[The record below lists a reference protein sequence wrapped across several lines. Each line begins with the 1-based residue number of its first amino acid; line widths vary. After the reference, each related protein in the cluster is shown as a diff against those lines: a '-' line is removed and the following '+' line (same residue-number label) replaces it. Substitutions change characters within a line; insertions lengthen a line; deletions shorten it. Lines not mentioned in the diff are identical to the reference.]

1 MAPKMKEKPKTPV
14 ASSVPLEDLFASL
27 DRHLQN
33 FDYDQVVKVA
43 DQVLSNAPGDEDA
56 LRCKVVALIKG
67 DKIDRAVSIIQASE
81 RLPIDLRFY
90 KAYCLYRQNKLS
102 EALQCLEGQERTTS
116 VLQLESQILY
126 RLGKMESCL
135 ENYEKLQ
142 KFKMDN
148 SLELKT
154 NIIAALIL
162 AGRASEVQGMLD
174 SMKVKATSSFELAY
188 NTACS
193 LIEKRNYADAE
204 QLLLSARRIGQ
215 EMLMEDDYAD
225 DEIESELAPIAVQLA
240 YVKQLMGHQE
250 EASEAYSEIINRNLA
265 DPSSLAIAT
274 NDLIALKGA
283 KDIADGLRKLDRF
296 IEKPG
301 GLQSFK
307 LSNGLDYKLS
317 SRQKEAIYANRL
329 LLLLHTNR
337 LKEAK
342 DLALELGNM
351 FPESVMRVLLQA
363 AVFVREGNPTK
374 AEDILHQCAEKY
386 PKNFEQLYLVQA
398 QVAATAG
405 HSQIAAESLS
415 KLSQIQHTPATVA
428 TLVALR
434 ERCGDSISAAAVLDS
449 ALNWWSNSMSEEKNK
464 INLIMHQAAS
474 FKLKHGQQEEAA
486 RLYEELVKSHG
497 NILALVG
504 LVTTAANVDVNKA
517 ESYEKRLKPL
527 QGLKDINV
535 ESLEKTSGAKH
546 FEGAHIANPVDAVQ
560 EEGRK
565 EKARKKRKRKP
576 RYPKGFDPAN
586 PGPPPD
592 PERWLPRRERSSY
605 RPKRKDKR
613 AAQVRG
619 SQGAVVREKHEANTS
634 TANTSSS
641 SVKTTQAT
649 SGSSKPTADQ
659 TKAPSAKSR
668 KKKSRH

>member
-1 MAPKMKEKPKTPV
+1 MAPKTKEKPKTPV
-14 ASSVPLEDLFASL
+14 ASSIPLEDLFASL
-27 DRHLQN
+27 HRHTQN

-43 DQVLSNAPGDEDA
+43 DQVLSIAPGDEDA
-56 LRCKVVALIKG
+56 RRSKVVALIKA
-67 DKIDRAVSIIQASE
+67 DKIDRALSIIQASE

-90 KAYCLYRQNKLS
+90 KAYCLYRQNKQA
-102 EALQCLEGQERTTS
+102 EALQCLEGQERNTA

-135 ENYEKLQ
+135 ESCEKLQ

-154 NIIAALIL
+154 NIIAALIS

-174 SMKVKATSSFELAY
+174 AMKVKATSSFELAY

-215 EMLMEDDYAD
+215 EMLMEEDYAD
-225 DEIESELAPIAVQLA
+225 DDIESELAPIAVQLA
-240 YVKQLMGHQE
+240 YVQQLMGHPE
-250 EASEAYSEIINRNLA
+250 EASEAYTEIIDRNLA
-265 DPSSLAIAT
+265 DPPSLAVTT

-283 KDIADGLRKLDRF
+283 RDIADGLRKLDRL
-296 IEKPG
+296 IEKTG
-301 GLQSFK
+301 GSQSFK
-307 LSNGLDYKLS
+307 LANGLDYKLS

-342 DLALELGNM
+342 DLALDFGNM
-351 FPESVMRVLLQA
+351 FPESVMPVLLQA

-374 AEDILHQCAEKY
+374 AEHILHEYAEKY
-386 PKNFEQLYLVQA
+386 PKNSEHFYLARA
-398 QVAATAG
+398 QVAAAAG
-405 HSQIAAESLS
+405 YSQVAAESLA
-415 KLSQIQHTPATVA
+415 KLSQIQHRPATVA
-428 TLVALR
+428 TLVTLR
-434 ERCGDSISAAAVLDS
+434 ERCGDSTGAAAVLDS
-449 ALNWWSNSMSEEKNK
+449 AIHWWSNAMSEENNK
-464 INLIMHQAAS
+464 LNMIMHEAAS

-486 RLYEELVKSHG
+486 HLYEELVKSHG
-497 NILALVG
+497 NIQALVG
-504 LVTTAANVDVNKA
+504 LVTTAAHVNINKA

-527 QGLKDINV
+527 PGLKEINV
-535 ESLEKTSGAKH
+535 ESLERTSGAKH
-546 FEGAHIANPVDAVQ
+546 FEGAHIANPVDEVQ
-560 EEGRK
+560 EEGKK
-565 EKARKKRKRKP
+565 ERARKKRKRKP

-613 AAQVRG
+613 SAQVRG
-619 SQGAVVREKHEANTS
+619 SQGAVVREKHEANAP
-634 TANTSSS
+634 TANATSSS
-641 SVKTTQAT
+641 AKTTQAT
-649 SGSSKPTADQ
+649 TGSSKPTSDQ
-659 TKAPSAKSR
+659 TKASSAKSR
-668 KKKSRH
+668 KKKSRQ